1 MGGAIDTLWP
11 GSGEDTK
18 KYVVKQSS
26 DNLWSVA
33 NVVDPEIETAD
44 STELVTEFS
53 HHVSYDDLADFVDIS
68 IQRLR
73 VLRHPNLLKFL
84 SSYECWFDYAY
95 DDAIYLLTELVSP
108 LEVVIKSLSDEEMIK
123 GLRDVAR
130 GLQFLHETAL
140 LAHNNLHMG
149 NIFVREKPW
158 CWKIGGFECALE
170 LKRVDDKFL
179 EDIALIRKSPVIPP
193 EDKVK
198 GPTKSPPFTRDMW
211 EFGQLVVA
219 VVTTMESGS
228 HDGLLD
234 HSKTCLLSD
243 NPEHRITAGQ
253 VLRKPWLQNEL
264 TDIVEFL
271 EQLTVKK
278 SDEKSEFFR
287 SLPARL
293 LSLLSQTLCRH
304 IVPLLLTPLVMGE
317 PAAQQYLWKHLFTP
331 AVGDRRHHFHP
342 DIVCPLILESDYRR
356 HVFSHIISLLES
368 REGHIRQ
375 VLLENLDGFS
385 SICTGDDMETIV
397 LPQVLIGLQETDDD
411 LVAATLQGLS
421 KMVPILG
428 ADVVMGTTRRSIFV
442 NTRPKT
448 PSNAVSSENKPKP
461 ESNRHTTP

>member
-1 MGGAIDTLWP
+1 M
-11 GSGEDTK
+11 
-18 KYVVKQSS
+18 
-26 DNLWSVA
+26 
-33 NVVDPEIETAD
+33 
-44 STELVTEFS
+44 
-53 HHVSYDDLADFVDIS
+53 
-68 IQRLR
+68 
-73 VLRHPNLLKFL
+73 
-84 SSYECWFDYAY
+84 
-95 DDAIYLLTELVSP
+95 SP

-211 EFGQLVVA
+211 AFGQLVVA

-253 VLRKPWLQNEL
+253 VLRKPWLRNEL

-368 REGHIRQ
+368 REGHIR
-375 VLLENLDGFS
+375 
-385 SICTGDDMETIV
+385 
-397 LPQVLIGLQETDDD
+397 
-411 LVAATLQGLS
+411 
-421 KMVPILG
+421 
-428 ADVVMGTTRRSIFV
+428 
-442 NTRPKT
+442 
-448 PSNAVSSENKPKP
+448 
-461 ESNRHTTP
+461 